1 MSKKYNIL
9 LVMSDQHNKSISG
22 CYGDPIVST
31 PNFDDLASRGVLFE
45 NAYCPFPLC
54 APARMSFMTG
64 KIPSRI
70 GMYSNSSVLSSDEPT
85 FAHSLAQNGY
95 ETILCGRMHFN
106 GPDQRHGFNQRI
118 FPEVS
123 TSAEG
128 TLTGTNGFSRV
139 SLEKSGPGKNHYLHY
154 DEKCMS
160 EAISWLNKR
169 TQSEDDKP
177 FCMLVGLVGPHCPFV
192 CPQELFDK
200 YFDKIKIP
208 KYSEKDLS
216 RMSTYNRRFR
226 ERSHIDNASALEIKR
241 TRAAY
246 YGMIEFDDELVGRL
260 LSTLDD
266 TKLRDD
272 TIVIYV
278 SDHGEMAGEHG
289 MWWKMSFYEGSAG
302 VPMIISGPGISRS
315 GEREKTP
322 VSIVDL
328 APTLVEMGN
337 APAISDI
344 DGHSLIPY
352 LNGTEYNYNRS
363 VFSEIFVDSKSW
375 QKWGPS
381 GGPARMLRKGSWKC
395 IYYHNEEPELFNLD
409 EDPQEMNNLAQ
420 DPKCK
425 TILAKMLSDILSN
438 WNPDELQEDMNVN
451 AQKSARICKNV
462 SDNEYW
468 KGPEGYGHVNQ
479 INKEK

>member
-1 MSKKYNIL
+1 
-9 LVMSDQHNKSISG
+9 MSDQHNKNING

-31 PNFDDLASRGVLFE
+31 PNLDNLASRGVLFE

-54 APARMSFMTG
+54 APTRMSFMTG
-64 KIPSRI
+64 KMPSRI

-85 FAHSLAQNGY
+85 FAHTLSQSGY

-106 GPDQRHGFNQRI
+106 GPDQRHGFSQRI

-123 TSAEG
+123 TNAEG
-128 TLTGTNGFSRV
+128 TLTGTNGFSRI
-139 SLEKSGPGKNHYLHY
+139 SLEKSGPGQNHYLHY
-154 DEKCMS
+154 DEECMT
-160 EAISWLNKR
+160 EAVSWLKQRAEN
-169 TQSEDDKP
+169 EEDKP
-177 FCMLVGLVGPHCPFV
+177 FCMVVGLVGPHCPFV
-192 CPQELFDK
+192 CPRELFDK

-208 KYSEKDLS
+208 EYSEEYFS
-216 RMSTYNRRFR
+216 SMSKFNRRFR
-226 ERSHIDNASALEIKR
+226 ERSQIDDASAIEIRR

-246 YGMIEFDDELVGRL
+246 YGMVEFDDELIGRL

-266 TKLRDD
+266 TKLRED

-302 VPMIISGPGISRS
+302 VPMIMSGPGIKRS

-328 APTLVEMGN
+328 APTLLDMGN
-337 APAISDI
+337 TPAIPDI
-344 DGHSLIPY
+344 DGRSLVPY
-352 LNGTEYNYNRS
+352 LDGSKCDPERS
-363 VFSEIFVDSKSW
+363 IFSELFTDSAAWKNH
-375 QKWGPS
+375 GPT

-395 IYYHNEEPELFNLD
+395 IYYHNEEPELFNLED
-409 EDPQEMNNLAQ
+409 DPQEINNKAQ
-420 DPKCK
+420 DPECQD
-425 TILAKMLSDILSN
+425 ILKRMLSDILSG
-438 WNPDELQEDMNVN
+438 WNPDELQADMDAN
-451 AQKSARICKNV
+451 AQESARICKNV

-468 KGPEGYGHVNQ
+468 KGPKGYGCLDK
-479 INKEK
+479 INKGKWL